1 MDIFSKYSIVFKGLK
16 TGRYHYDFQVDG
28 EFFRAFE
35 GSEIKDGDCCA
46 DVDMYRTESA
56 LTFDV
61 EIRGAVTVECDRCL
75 EDCSL
80 PVDYSG
86 ELVVKFSD
94 ETDEYDGEVMW
105 ISPGE
110 SEVNLAQYIYESV
123 ELSLPY
129 QRVHP
134 EDEEG
139 RPTCDEDMLGRFR
152 IVSEEEF
159 EAVEKEAER
168 SDLETIEQKLSEGS
182 GMEQLA
188 ELKRRLEAE
197 N

>member
-1 MDIFSKYSIVFKGLK
+1 MDIFSKYSIAFKGLK

-28 EFFRAFE
+28 EFFHAFE
-35 GSEIKDGDCCA
+35 GSEIKDGDCRA
-46 DVDMYRTESA
+46 EVDMHRAESM
-56 LTFDV
+56 LTLDV
-61 EIRGAVTVECDRCL
+61 KIRGAVTVECDRCL

-86 ELVVKFSD
+86 ELVVRFSD
-94 ETDEYDGEVMW
+94 EIEEYDGEVMW
-105 ISPGE
+105 INPGDG
-110 SEVNLAQYIYESV
+110 EVNLAQYIYESV

-134 EDEEG
+134 DDEEG
-139 RPTCDEDMLGRFR
+139 RPTCDPDMLGRFR

-159 EAVEKEAER
+159 EAVERAAES
-168 SDLETIEQKLSEGS
+168 SDMETIEQKLSEGA

-188 ELKRRLEAE
+188 ELKRRLEE
-197 N
+197 KN

>member
-1 MDIFSKYSIVFKGLK
+1 MDIFSKYSIAFKGLK
-16 TGRYHYDFQVDG
+16 TGCYHYDFQVRGD
-28 EFFRAFE
+28 FFRAFE
-35 GSEIKDGDCCA
+35 CSEIKDGDCRVE
-46 DVDMYRTESA
+46 VDMHRADSA

-61 EIRGAVTVECDRCL
+61 DIRGAVTVECDRCL

-80 PVDYSG
+80 PVEYSG
-86 ELVVKFSD
+86 QLAVKFSD
-94 ETDEYDGEVMW
+94 EIDDYDGEVMW
-105 ISPGE
+105 INPGE

-139 RPTCDEDMLGRFR
+139 RPTCDPDMLGRFR

-159 EAVEKEAER
+159 EAVEQEAER
-168 SDLETIEQKLSEGS
+168 SDMETIEQKLAEGS
-182 GMEQLA
+182 GMEKLA
-188 ELKRRLEAE
+188 ELKRRLEAD